1 MRYERKYR
9 IEATHPQVVSM
20 VIRQHPAGFR
30 PLFPPRQINNLYFD
44 TPDFAAFQDN
54 VTGTPQRLKYRLRW
68 YGGDFSAIRNPVL
81 EVKIKDNLVGWKKH
95 YPLPEGRYGASDW
108 EKLVRLCREILKKGL
123 DLQPVLFNT
132 YQRSYWGAPTFPFRL
147 TMDTG
152 MHFGPYQPHREP
164 ALPFADPAIVVEVK
178 YDQQEDEHTAFILQ
192 HLPFRLSKNSKFVTG
207 INLCYG

>member
-9 IEATHPQVVSM
+9 VEWTHPQVVHA

-30 PLFPPRQINNLYFD
+30 TLFPSRQINNLYFD

-54 VTGTPQRLKYRLRW
+54 VTGAPKRLKYRLRW
-68 YGGDFSAIRNPVL
+68 YAKDFNEIINPVL
-81 EVKIKDNLVGWKKH
+81 EVKVKDNLVGFKQYH
-95 YPLPEGRYGASDW
+95 PLAKGTYTYSDW
-108 EKLVRLCREILKKGL
+108 SNLVQTCRQLLGKGL

-132 YQRSYWGAPTFPFRL
+132 YQRSYWAAPALPFRL

-152 MHFGPYQPHREP
+152 MQFGSYQTHRRP
-164 ALPFADPAIVVEVK
+164 FLPFTDTAVVIEVK
-178 YDQQEDEHTAFILQ
+178 YDQEADLDTAFVLQ

>member
-9 IEATHPQVVSM
+9 IEHAHPQVVQV

-68 YGGDFSAIRNPVL
+68 Y
-81 EVKIKDNLVGWKKH
+81 
-95 YPLPEGRYGASDW
+95 
-108 EKLVRLCREILKKGL
+108 REILGKGL

-132 YQRSYWGAPTFPFRL
+132 YQRSYWGAPALPFRL

-152 MHFGPYQPHREP
+152 LRFGPYQAHREP
-164 ALPFADPAIVVEVK
+164 ALPFTDSATVIEVK
-178 YDQQEDEHTAFILQ
+178 YDQQEDERTAFILQ